1 MWPFLFEP
9 YPHFFIT
16 IFKHQNDF
24 HMKHQLAKIINSL
37 GVIFLIGMNML
48 AVLLPLNDKTT
59 GELSAMYP
67 NLFVPAGFTFA
78 IWSLIYLLL
87 ITFVL
92 YLWLGKKKE
101 MVIEK
106 IGFLFI
112 INAIANGL
120 WLVFWH
126 YLMIKI
132 SFLVMLVLLS
142 TLILMYKKL
151 NVSYFSDSQSPWQA
165 KVPIS
170 VYMGWISVATIAN
183 FTVVLVSSGVD
194 QLSFGADTW
203 AAIMLSIAILLAL
216 FFLYKKKDIFFAG
229 VVTWA
234 SFGIYSK
241 RIADSTTIDPNIEH
255 VSYIGMYLLLIS
267 IVLTIVLGIL
277 NRNKTAKD

>member
-1 MWPFLFEP
+1 
-9 YPHFFIT
+9 
-16 IFKHQNDF
+16 
-24 HMKHQLAKIINSL
+24 MKPQAAKIINSL
-37 GVIFLIGMNML
+37 GVIFMIGMNML
-48 AVLLPLNDKTT
+48 AVLLPLNGKTT

-92 YLWLGKKKE
+92 YLWLGKKKNEVME
-101 MVIEK
+101 M

-112 INAIANGL
+112 INTIANGL

-126 YLMIKI
+126 YLMIKL
-132 SFLVMLVLLS
+132 SFLVMLVLLT

-151 NVSYFSDSQSPWQA
+151 IVNYFPSNQAPWQA

-183 FTVVLVSSGVD
+183 FTVVLISSGVD
-194 QLSFGADTW
+194 QLWLGADTW
-203 AAIMLSIAILLAL
+203 AAVMLSIAILLAL
-216 FFLYKKKDIFFAG
+216 YILYKKKDIFFAG

-241 RIADSTTIDPNIEH
+241 RVADSATNDPNIEH

-277 NRNKTAKD
+277 KRNKNAKV